1 MDLIA
6 FYRVSTKKQDIG
18 LDAQRTIVQA
28 YATANNCQIIAEY
41 AEKESGKAIKDLS
54 IDQYLSHHT
63 QLPIALKQCKDLGA
77 TLIVAKVDRLV
88 RDYAIGGLLVKA
100 YNIEFCDHPHM
111 TPLEQGIFFSMAQ
124 QEREYISQRTKQ
136 AFAEK
141 RKKGVKLGAHNEK
154 WQANEKTSVWND
166 KMRTASLQVRRDKAT
181 ANDCNRRAWTLIRNV
196 RGLSWSALAHLLND
210 GGFTTARG
218 GKWQAVQVQR
228 LAKLFENN
236 E

>member
-18 LDAQRTIVQA
+18 LDAQRSIVQA
-28 YATANNCQIIAEY
+28 YAAANNCQIIAEY

-63 QLPIALKQCKDLGA
+63 QLPIALKQCKELGA

-111 TPLEQGIFFSMAQ
+111 TPLEQGIFFGMAQ
-124 QEREYISQRTKQ
+124 QERALISKRTKQ
-136 AFAEK
+136 ALAEK
-141 RKKGVKLGAHNEK
+141 KEKGVKLGAPNATFSDD
-154 WQANEKTSVWND
+154 Q
-166 KMRTASLQVRRDKAT
+166 RTASLKVRRDKAT
-181 ANDCNRRAWTLIRNV
+181 ANVCNLRAWTLIRNV
-196 RGLSWSALAHLLND
+196 RGLSWAALAHLLND

-236 E
+236 ENPI